1 MNKLFGIHF
10 PKFAT
15 VLVSLVLFGGMF
27 IFHHLEGWTYFD
39 SFYFSVITLTT
50 IGYGDFAPS
59 TVLGKIFTILYVFLG
74 IGVIFGFINYVS
86 DKEIR
91 KLRKDRR

>member
-15 VLVSLVLFGGMF
+15 VLVVLVLVFGSV
-27 IFHHLEGWTYFD
+27 IFHHTEGWSYFD

-50 IGYGDFAPS
+50 IGYGDFAPQS
-59 TVLGKIFTILYVFLG
+59 VIGKIFTMLYVFLG

-86 DKEIR
+86 DKEVKRLRR
-91 KLRKDRR
+91 K